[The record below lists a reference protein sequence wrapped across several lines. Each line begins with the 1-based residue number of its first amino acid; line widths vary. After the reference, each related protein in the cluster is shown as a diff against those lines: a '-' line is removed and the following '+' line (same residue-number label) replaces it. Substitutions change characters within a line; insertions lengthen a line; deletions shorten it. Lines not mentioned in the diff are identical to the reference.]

1 MLVTVALCIG
11 SIYSRQ
17 SWAGDEE
24 GGLSDTLKG
33 AAAVGASTATKEA
46 AGGADLGTAGKAGA
60 AAAVGEALEVKQGQ
74 AAVPDS
80 DVVKEAS
87 KQAAEDA
94 RTGAAAAAT
103 KKADDAVDAGVKRL
117 SPMIPEKK

>member
-1 MLVTVALCIG
+1 L
-11 SIYSRQ
+11 RQ

-24 GGLSDTLKG
+24 GGLSDTVKG

-46 AGGADLGTAGKAGA
+46 AGGADLGAAGKAGA
-60 AAAVGEALEVKQGQ
+60 AAAVGEALEIEQGQ

-87 KQAAEDA
+87 KQAAGDA
-94 RTGAAAAAT
+94 KTEAAAAAVE
-103 KKADDAVDAGVKRL
+103 KADDAVDPSVKRL
-117 SPMIPEKK
+117 SPMLPEKK